1 MIADDTVICS
11 ESGEEEEKLERWRF
25 ALLISLSPLQ
35 LISPSLASVSLP
47 LFPFS
52 PLLSVCLCMDSSQVP
67 TSGLTHLR

>member
-1 MIADDTVICS
+1 MIADDNHS
-11 ESGEEEEKLERWRF
+11 ESGEEEEKLESRRF

-52 PLLSVCLCMDSSQVP
+52 LFCLCACAW
-67 TSGLTHLR
+67 TRLRFPPLV